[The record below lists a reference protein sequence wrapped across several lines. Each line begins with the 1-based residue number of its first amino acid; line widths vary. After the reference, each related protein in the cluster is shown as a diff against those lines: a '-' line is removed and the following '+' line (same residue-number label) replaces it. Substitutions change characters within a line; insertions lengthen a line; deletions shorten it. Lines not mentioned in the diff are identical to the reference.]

1 MNAVWSSAPAAGR
14 ETKGSDG
21 WRDDCLR
28 GPARAGRFAGET
40 MNERRVVI
48 TGIGCL
54 SPLGN
59 DLSSTW
65 EGMKAGRSGIA
76 RITQLDPEPFDCKI
90 AGEVKNFEPDGYFNV
105 PKDSR
110 RADRYVQF
118 AVAASKMAMTDSG
131 LDVSTI
137 DARRFGVMVGSGIG
151 GLATLENEHTTYMT
165 RGPKRVS
172 PFTIP
177 MMISNIASGIISME
191 YGLKGPNMVIV
202 TACATSNHNIGEAWR
217 IIKFGDADGF
227 LCGGAEATIL
237 PMGLCGFGNMK
248 ALSTRNDE
256 PERASRPFDKNRDGF
271 VMGEGAGVVMLEE
284 LEHAKKR
291 GAKIYA
297 ELIGYGVSADA
308 YHLSA
313 PSPDGSGPAYAIQM
327 ALNHGKK
334 NANEVNYLNA
344 HATSTGLGDIAET
357 KAIKL
362 AFGDHAKKGLMVS
375 STKSMTG
382 HMLGAAGGIE
392 LIASIMAIKDSIV
405 PPTIN
410 LEDQD
415 PECDL
420 DCVPNVAREADVKV
434 ALSNSFGFGGHNASV
449 LVSRFE

>member
-1 MNAVWSSAPAAGR
+1 MS
-14 ETKGSDG
+14 
-21 WRDDCLR
+21 
-28 GPARAGRFAGET
+28 
-40 MNERRVVI
+40 ERRVVI
-48 TGIGCL
+48 TGIGCI
-54 SPLGN
+54 SPLGS
-59 DLSSTW
+59 DLATTW
-65 EGMKAGRSGIA
+65 DGLKNGRSGIGL
-76 RITQLDPEPFDCKI
+76 IQQLDVSPFDCKI
-90 AGEVKNFEPDGYFNV
+90 AGEVKGFEPDGYFRV

-110 RADRYVQF
+110 RSDRYVQF
-118 AVAASKMAMTDSG
+118 AVAASKMAMEDSG
-131 LDVSTI
+131 LDVETI

-151 GLATLENEHTTYMT
+151 GLATLEREHSVYLTK
-165 RGPKRVS
+165 GPRRVS

-191 YGLKGPNMVIV
+191 YGLLGPNMVIV

-217 IIKFGDADGF
+217 MIKFGDADGF
-227 LCGGAEATIL
+227 LCGGAEAAIL
-237 PMGLCGFGNMK
+237 PMGLCGFNNMK

-256 PERASRPFDKNRDGF
+256 PEKASRPFDRHRDGF
-271 VMGEGAGVVMLEE
+271 VMGEGAGVVMIEE
-284 LEHAKKR
+284 LEHAKRR

-313 PSPDGSGPAYAIQM
+313 PSPDGSGPAYAIAM
-327 ALNHGKK
+327 ALKHGKK
-334 NANEVNYLNA
+334 NTTDVGYLNA

-362 AFGDHAKKGLMVS
+362 AFGDYAKNGLMVS

-392 LIASIMAIKDSIV
+392 LIASVMAIHDGVI

-410 LEDQD
+410 IEEQD
-415 PECDL
+415 PDCDL
-420 DCVPNVAREADVKV
+420 DVVPNVAREVAVSV

-449 LVSRFE
+449 LVSKFE